1 MKEISIMCYLI
12 NGHFFVQNYL
22 ENNPP
27 YYILG
32 FFFTFFLCDLYTY
45 LSTKYFIY
53 EKENDM
59 TLLFFLIVS
68 LPFTLSY
75 FIISLLEKTSN
86 VSNNFIILIQWIITF
101 NTILNL
107 IQQNLDYYSSSQHL
121 IYSKLKLKIKSQSFL
136 SNNEECIICLDNK
149 KSKKFVKLGCNHI
162 FHQNCFQKW
171 MLSKNHFQDFK
182 CILCSQHIY
191 KK

>member
-68 LPFTLSY
+68 LPFTISY
-75 FIISLLEKTSN
+75 FIISVLEKTSN
-86 VSNNFIILIQWIITF
+86 VSNNFIILIQWVTTF

-136 SNNEECIICLDNK
+136 SNNEECIICLDDK

-162 FHQNCFQKW
+162 FHKNCFEKW
-171 MLSKNHFQDFK
+171 ILSKNHFQDFK